1 MIRTFYHTF
10 KNFTFGGVIM
20 KKKIKA
26 ILLSLLLAAALVGG
40 SYLYFQTRVTTH
52 AETFSSSITESVA
65 QILQLSTLEYNYT
78 DVLSHKES
86 SKFKDLTI
94 PFTEKRFMI
103 KYTGYIKAGS
113 DLSNIEIDT
122 PDPETIHV
130 TINHATITDNVIN
143 EEDIYVYDE
152 KGSAFNQ
159 LKIADVYEIMVDEKE
174 KTQELLIGKGFL
186 EEADQRSKDLM
197 TELLKAMN
205 FQNIVI
211 RFNPAK

>member
-1 MIRTFYHTF
+1 MITIFYHTF
-10 KNFTFGGVIM
+10 INFTLGGVIM

-26 ILLSLLLAAALVGG
+26 ILISILIGAILLGG
-40 SYLYFQTRVTTH
+40 TYLYYETRVTAH
-52 AETFSSSITESVA
+52 AETFSSSVAESVS

-78 DVLSHKES
+78 DVVTHKES

-103 KYTGYIKAGS
+103 KYTGYLKAGS

-122 PDPETIHV
+122 PDPKTIHV
-130 TINHATITDNVIN
+130 TINPAKITDNVIN

-152 KGSAFNQ
+152 KGSVFNQ
-159 LKIADVYEIMVDEKE
+159 LKIADVYEVMVEQKE
-174 KTQELLIGKGFL
+174 KTEAQIIQDGFL

-205 FQNIVI
+205 FENIVI
-211 RFNPAK
+211 RFNPSK